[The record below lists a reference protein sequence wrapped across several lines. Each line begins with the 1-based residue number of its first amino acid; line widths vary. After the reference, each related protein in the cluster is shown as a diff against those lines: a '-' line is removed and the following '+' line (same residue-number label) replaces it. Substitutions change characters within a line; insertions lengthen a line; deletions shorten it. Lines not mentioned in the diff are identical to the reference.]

1 MDALAP
7 KPKGRPRKMPMPIPP
22 KPVKPAKPLADD
34 ARTREDLLAELEY
47 LRAENA
53 YLKSSMP

>member
-1 MDALAP
+1 
-7 KPKGRPRKMPMPIPP
+7 MPMPIPP